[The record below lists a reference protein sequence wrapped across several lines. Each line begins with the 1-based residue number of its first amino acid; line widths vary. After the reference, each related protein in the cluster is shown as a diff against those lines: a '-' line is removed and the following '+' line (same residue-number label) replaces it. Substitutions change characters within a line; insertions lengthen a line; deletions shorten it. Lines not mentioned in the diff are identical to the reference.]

1 MPAVDRPDIVI
12 FPPLAMLIAIVAA
25 VALEWLLP
33 LQILPPPFQFW
44 MTVIGALLF
53 FASLAVAVSGA
64 RTFAKYGTN
73 VDVRHPALKVVETG
87 PYRFTRNPMYLGM
100 VVGQF
105 GLAMAF
111 SLDWAL
117 IGGVALWAVLHY
129 GVVLR
134 EETYLTAKFGAT
146 YTAFKSRTH
155 RWL

>member
-25 VALEWLLP
+25 VTLEWLLP
-33 LQILPPPFQFW
+33 LQILPPPFPFW
-44 MTVIGALLF
+44 MTAIGALLVL
-53 FASLAVAVSGA
+53 ASLAVAGSGA
-64 RTFAKYGTN
+64 RTFAKSGTN
-73 VDVRHPALKVVETG
+73 IDVRQPTLKVVETG
-87 PYRFTRNPMYLGM
+87 PYRFIRNPMYLGM
-100 VVGQF
+100 VGAQF
-105 GLAMAF
+105 GLAFAF

-134 EETYLTAKFGAT
+134 EEAYLTAKFGET
-146 YTAFKSRTH
+146 YTAFMGRTH